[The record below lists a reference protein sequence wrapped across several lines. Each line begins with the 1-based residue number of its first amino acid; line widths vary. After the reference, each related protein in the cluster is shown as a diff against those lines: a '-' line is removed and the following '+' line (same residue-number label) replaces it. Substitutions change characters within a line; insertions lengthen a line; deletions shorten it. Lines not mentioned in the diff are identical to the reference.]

1 MKELP
6 SYMFECV
13 HCKDQMF
20 DYIEDFLEY
29 VYDGYT
35 RPVNWD
41 DLNEGIFAHDET
53 FDEVFSNH
61 NCTKV
66 KCPFCG
72 YENTYHSF
80 YNKRE
85 LIVNLK

>member
-6 SYMFECV
+6 SYMFKCAS
-13 HCKDQMF
+13 CKDQMF

-29 VYDGYT
+29 ISEGYT
-35 RPVNWD
+35 RPVDWD
-41 DLNEGIFAHDET
+41 NLEDGKDAHDET

-61 NCTKV
+61 SCTKV
-66 KCPFCG
+66 KCPWCG

-80 YNKRE
+80 YDNRD
-85 LIVNLK
+85 LIVNLR